1 MTQSRFFQVS
11 LFFPFIVWFLALTLF
26 SFANHESNNFL
37 LKNLSDAYRV
47 FVPYLVFAAGVWQ
60 LSKNRP
66 YRTLMA
72 MASIIPIIWGG
83 FFSFFYMLYIYGK
96 EGFIDWFVVSV
107 MAFWAALVAY
117 LFEFIPFLVLVIFKN
132 NLEPEEMRNHKT
144 SPLGHSPTAPQA

>member
-47 FVPYLVFAAGVWQ
+47 FVPYLVFAAGVWH

-72 MASIIPIIWGG
+72 MASVIPIIWGC

-132 NLEPEEMRNHKT
+132 NLEPEGMRNHKT
-144 SPLGHSPTAPQA
+144 SPLGHSPAAPQA